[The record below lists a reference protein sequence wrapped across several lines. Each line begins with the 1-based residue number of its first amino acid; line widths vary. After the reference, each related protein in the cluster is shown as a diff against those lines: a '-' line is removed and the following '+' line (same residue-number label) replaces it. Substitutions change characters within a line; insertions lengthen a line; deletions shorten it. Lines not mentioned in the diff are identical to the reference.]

1 MKESWEGPD
10 GVLIDDVEK
19 QRLDE
24 ASASEGA
31 LPEPAA
37 PDPNGRAPCPMRPR
51 YALASWTPRNPRPA
65 NRLTEYLKYIN
76 FSYINY
82 Y

>member
-1 MKESWEGPD
+1 MERLRGRAGRD

-37 PDPNGRAPCPMRPR
+37 PAPNGRVLCLMQPC
-51 YALASWTPRNPRPA
+51 YALASSTECDLPEPA
-65 NRLTEYLKYIN
+65 PC
-76 FSYINY
+76 
-82 Y
+82 